1 MVGIGPLN
9 QLPIVI
15 TILTYVYEQCNID
28 IMNAQKWKTDESN
41 VNWKLLDLGDNF
53 VFGVIMVV
61 EEAIEVVV
69 VAVVVVVV
77 TFSGWQKS
85 PETSFIVVNANLFT
99 FTCAVVPQVF
109 DVYGRFFK

>member
-1 MVGIGPLN
+1 
-9 QLPIVI
+9 
-15 TILTYVYEQCNID
+15 
-28 IMNAQKWKTDESN
+28 
-41 VNWKLLDLGDNF
+41 
-53 VFGVIMVV
+53 MVV

-109 DVYGRFFK
+109 DVYGRFFVNNKVLRFAPT